1 MTKKNPFKKGTLAYL
16 FYKIDIF
23 LNSSKVKIGRKIGFK
38 TIGLFT
44 IVALPFQ
51 IIFIL
56 AKLILEILWAITIGL
71 IITSIVS

>member
-1 MTKKNPFKKGTLAYL
+1 MKNENPFDKGTLAYL

-23 LNSSKVKIGRKIGFK
+23 LNSQKMKISKEIGFNI
-38 TIGLFT
+38 IGLFE
-44 IVALPFQ
+44 IVALPFK

-71 IITSIVS
+71 IISSIAS